1 MTGTV
6 KKVSEV
12 TDKLKLYVT
21 ENGVENATNTV
32 SIANVGTLNTTKI
45 VYKNNEGNVQKF
57 TLWIPV
63 EITYYWGTL
72 KAVAKCDV
80 ESTKANQ

>member
-1 MTGTV
+1 MCRFM
-6 KKVSEV
+6 SP
-12 TDKLKLYVT
+12 YV
-21 ENGVENATNTV
+21 
-32 SIANVGTLNTTKI
+32 NTTKI

-57 TLWIPV
+57 TLWIPM
-63 EITYYWGTL
+63 EITYYGGTL